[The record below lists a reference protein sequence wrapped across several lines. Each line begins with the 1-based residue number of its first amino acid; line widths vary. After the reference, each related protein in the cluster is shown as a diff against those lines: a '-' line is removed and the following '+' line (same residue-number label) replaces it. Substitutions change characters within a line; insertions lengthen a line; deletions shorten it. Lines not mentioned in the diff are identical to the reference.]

1 MVFISD
7 SRFVLV
13 MTIFGSGQLL
23 DPASHWGQRE
33 EGVWSMLIS
42 CNKIG
47 NIPGLIG
54 IVMTPTAT

>member
-7 SRFVLV
+7 SGFVLV
-13 MTIFGSGQLL
+13 MTIFGGGQFV
-23 DPASHWGQRE
+23 DPASHWRT

-54 IVMTPTAT
+54 AVMTPAAI